1 MKHVG
6 RLRHRAYGLK
16 PFIAILREEGLDA
29 IPILEQT
36 GIPLGA
42 LEDPEYTIERQ
53 RELDFIERSVE
64 ALNRPGL
71 GLRCGPRYHL
81 SFYGMLGL
89 AAMTSENLREAY
101 RVVFK
106 YLPMT
111 WTYMYW
117 SLHVEDGSAVIQLE
131 PHHDLGGCYQYMLE
145 RSLAAGYR
153 ISCDALGF
161 APPLTE
167 VNVSLPRPAH
177 AELYYETFNCPVN
190 FNAPGNDFRF
200 DQSYLDHKLLQAES
214 ESARIFAAQC
224 EQICANLVEQGSF
237 SEVIRQHLLQLPNQ
251 IASLEK
257 IAERLHMTPRTI
269 QRRLANENTS
279 YLELVEN
286 VRYTLASEYLKT
298 TALTIEEIAVRLGY
312 ADAPSFS
319 HAFKRW
325 TGKAP
330 GSLRDQQ
337 PALQA

>member
-1 MKHVG
+1 VKHVG